1 MSTTAQRRSLLGA
14 RIVLDKEKILR
25 ENVYDLEKM
34 YNAID
39 EMVQDCG
46 LVKIDRHTYHCKG
59 NEKDLACLGIFIHNR
74 LMIQDWFLEN
84 VKEWIWISEREGDL
98 DIIATE
104 RAKNNHIGSVV

>member
-1 MSTTAQRRSLLGA
+1 MSATAQRRSLLGA
-14 RIVLDKEKILR
+14 RIVLDEEKILR

-39 EMVQDCG
+39 EMAQDSG

-59 NEKDLACLGIFIHNR
+59 NEKDLACLGIFIHNE
-74 LMIQDWFLEN
+74 LMAQDWFLQN

-104 RAKNNHIGSVV
+104 RSRNHYIGSAV

>member
-1 MSTTAQRRSLLGA
+1 MSATSQRRSLLGA
-14 RIVLDKEKILR
+14 RIVLDEEKILR

-39 EMVQDCG
+39 EMAQESG

-74 LMIQDWFLEN
+74 LMESDWFLEN

-104 RAKNNHIGSVV
+104 RARNNHIGSAV